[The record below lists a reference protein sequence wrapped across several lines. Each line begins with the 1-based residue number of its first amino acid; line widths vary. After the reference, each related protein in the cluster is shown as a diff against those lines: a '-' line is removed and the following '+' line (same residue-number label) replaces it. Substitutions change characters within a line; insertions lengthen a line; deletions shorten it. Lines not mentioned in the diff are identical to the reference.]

1 MGKKIST
8 ISSNSVI
15 YSVQPQIIRKQL
27 NMSQSQ
33 FSKAFGIPLRTLQCW
48 EQGVRNLDM
57 TAASYLRIISKF
69 PKEVQDA
76 LAEATLIIKGN
87 YKLGKFSLQYFL

>member
-1 MGKKIST
+1 MGKKIS
-8 ISSNSVI
+8 SVGSGSVI

-33 FSKAFGIPLRTLQCW
+33 FSKAFGISLRTVQNW
-48 EQGVRNLDM
+48 EQGVYNPDM
-57 TAASYLRIISKF
+57 TAASYLRVISKF

-76 LAEATLIIKGN
+76 LAEDDHKP
-87 YKLGKFSLQYFL
+87 

>member
-1 MGKKIST
+1 MGKKISS
-8 ISSNSVI
+8 ISSSSVI

-33 FSKAFGIPLRTLQCW
+33 FSKAFGIPIRSVQNW
-48 EQGVRNLDM
+48 EQGLRNPDM
-57 TAASYLRIISKF
+57 TAAAYLRVISKL

-76 LAEATLIIKGN
+76 LAEDDHKP
-87 YKLGKFSLQYFL
+87 

>member
-1 MGKKIST
+1 MGKKISS
-8 ISSNSVI
+8 ISSSSII
-15 YSVQPQIIRKQL
+15 YSVQPQSIRQQL
-27 NMSQSQ
+27 KMSQSQ

-57 TAASYLRIISKF
+57 TAASYLRVISKL

-76 LAEATLIIKGN
+76 LAEDDHKP
-87 YKLGKFSLQYFL
+87 

>member
-1 MGKKIST
+1 MGKKISS

-57 TAASYLRIISKF
+57 TAASYLRIISKL
-69 PKEVQDA
+69 PKEVQNA
-76 LAEATLIIKGN
+76 LAEN
-87 YKLGKFSLQYFL
+87 NHQP

>member
-27 NMSQSQ
+27 NMSQSFRYSAQ
-33 FSKAFGIPLRTLQCW
+33 NSA
-48 EQGVRNLDM
+48 M
-57 TAASYLRIISKF
+57 
-69 PKEVQDA
+69 
-76 LAEATLIIKGN
+76 
-87 YKLGKFSLQYFL
+87 LGTRGT

>member
-1 MGKKIST
+1 MGKKISS
-8 ISSNSVI
+8 ISPNSII
-15 YSVQPQIIRKQL
+15 YRVQPQIIRQQL

-33 FSKAFGIPLRTLQCW
+33 FSKAFGIPLRTIQNW

-57 TAASYLRIISKF
+57 TAASYLRVISKF

-76 LAEATLIIKGN
+76 LAEDDHKP
-87 YKLGKFSLQYFL
+87 

>member
-1 MGKKIST
+1 MGKKISS
-8 ISSNSVI
+8 ISSNSII

-57 TAASYLRIISKF
+57 TAAAYLRVISKF
-69 PKEVQDA
+69 PKEVQDT
-76 LAEATLIIKGN
+76 LAEDD
-87 YKLGKFSLQYFL
+87 YQP